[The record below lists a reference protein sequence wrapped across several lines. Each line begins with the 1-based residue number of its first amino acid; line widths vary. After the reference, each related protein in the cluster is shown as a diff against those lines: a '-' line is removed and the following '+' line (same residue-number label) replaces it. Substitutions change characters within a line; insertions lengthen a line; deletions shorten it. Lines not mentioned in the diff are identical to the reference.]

1 MQLVRVM
8 RQPQGEL
15 MALSMS
21 EAAVATESTG
31 RAAAILTRAR
41 RDESVRVRRSVGCMV
56 AVLIVVRFSYSLE
69 LKGLKV
75 RMRIVEKVREE
86 EGLGRGESSYSHTGH
101 GKGKWTREMR

>member
-1 MQLVRVM
+1 M

-41 RDESVRVRRSVGCMV
+41 RDESVRVRRSVGYMV

-69 LKGLKV
+69 LKELRV
-75 RMRIVEKVREE
+75 RMRIVDG
-86 EGLGRGESSYSHTGH
+86 EGGRGACTRGVWLFTHRSWDGEVNTGDEV
-101 GKGKWTREMR
+101 KT

>member
-1 MQLVRVM
+1 M

-41 RDESVRVRRSVGCMV
+41 RDESVRVRRSVGYMV

-69 LKGLKV
+69 LKELRV
-75 RMRIVEKVREE
+75 RMRIVEMVREE
-86 EGLGRGESSYSHTGH
+86 EGLARGESGYPHIGH
-101 GKGKWTREMR
+101 GMGKWTREMR

>member
-1 MQLVRVM
+1 M

-41 RDESVRVRRSVGCMV
+41 RNESVRVRRGVGYMV

-69 LKGLKV
+69 LKELRV
-75 RMRIVEKVREE
+75 RMRIVEMVREE
-86 EGLGRGESSYSHTGH
+86 EGLARGESGYSHIGH